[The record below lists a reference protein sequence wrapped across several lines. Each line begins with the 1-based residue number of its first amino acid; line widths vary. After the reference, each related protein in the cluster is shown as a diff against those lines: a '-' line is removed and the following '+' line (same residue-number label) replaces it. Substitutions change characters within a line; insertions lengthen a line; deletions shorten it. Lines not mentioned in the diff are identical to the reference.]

1 MDWHSRADVET
12 GIPRPALVGP
22 PDWPLD
28 EYAGALRHS
37 GLRTSTYRRWL
48 AEKSP
53 LIFGLIYFADSWLR
67 MPMGNVE
74 LNDLHCDVARV
85 GNRLRHPTPSKGHR
99 YAVVGPRGGAKS
111 TWMDIV
117 TLWTLIFGHRRFAI
131 VFGMSASIVCSS
143 NFDRIRSELA
153 SNPWLQRDY
162 PQFCLPAAGPGN
174 DRAGTFV
181 SRTGAILAARGV
193 TQAFQGLNIRSE
205 RPDLVVLDDIQGDGG
220 DYTEAQKE
228 KRLRT
233 IQQGILGMD
242 GATRAAVFYLG
253 TTVAYGCLTHDLLRH
268 SLGEMESEWAAELGF
283 ETAYYPAIIDD
294 PGEEMRS
301 LWPGVWPLE
310 ELLAQ
315 RGEVV
320 FELTKMNR
328 PIAAGGTTWQPR
340 HFIYGIPTSWVWDE
354 LLCWVDPAVTNN
366 NGSDYTGIAVAGRS
380 QLQTVG
386 VLESLNVKVSPE
398 EFRETMRSVL
408 YRFYPLGLRAIK
420 VENNQ
425 GGMYV
430 AAQLAGLELE
440 FPGIHITQPHTE
452 QGKAY
457 HFGLCFGHYEKQR
470 VRHARVFRVAE
481 DQLMRSNQKQRND
494 DAADS
499 VARCVNELLSHLPAL
514 ARR

>member
-1 MDWHSRADVET
+1 MDWHARSDANT

-22 PDWPLD
+22 PDWPVA
-28 EYAGALRHS
+28 EYIGALRHS
-37 GLRTSTYRRWL
+37 GLRTSAYRVWL

-53 LIFGLIYFADSWLR
+53 LIFGLIYFADTWLR
-67 MPMGNVE
+67 MPLGNVE
-74 LNDLHCDVARV
+74 LNDLHCDLARV
-85 GNRLRHPTPSKGHR
+85 GTRLRTPTPSKGHR
-99 YAVVGPRGGAKS
+99 FAVAGPRGAAKS

-131 VFGMSASIVCSS
+131 VFGMSADLVCAS
-143 NFDRIRSELA
+143 NFDRVRSALA
-153 SNPWLQRDY
+153 GNEWLQRDY
-162 PQFCLPAAGPGN
+162 PQFCLSAPGAGN
-174 DRAGTFV
+174 DKAGQFV

-220 DYTEAQKE
+220 DYTEAQKD

-242 GATRAAVFYLG
+242 GAVRAAVFYLG
-253 TTVAYGCLTHDLLRH
+253 TTVAHGCLTHDLLRH
-268 SLGEMESEWAAELGF
+268 ALGEMQSEWAEEINF
-283 ETAYYPAIIDD
+283 KTAYYPAIV
-294 PGEEMRS
+294 EEPDEPTRS

-310 ELLAQ
+310 EMLAQ

-328 PIAAGGTTWQPR
+328 PLAVGGTTWAPR
-340 HFIYGIPTSWVWDE
+340 HFLYGIPSTWVWDE

-380 QLQTVG
+380 QLQSVG
-386 VLESLNVKVSPE
+386 VLESLNIKVSPE
-398 EFRETMRSVL
+398 EFREAMTGLL

-425 GGMYV
+425 GGQYT
-430 AAQLAGLELE
+430 AHALAGLERE

-457 HFGLCFGHYEKQR
+457 HGAVGFAHYEKLR

-481 DQLMRSNQKQRND
+481 DQMMRWGQKQRND
-494 DAADS
+494 DAGDS
-499 VARCVNELLSHLPAL
+499 VIRVVNELLSNLPTL